1 MDFLFKVDFLSF
13 RVKRVED
20 IFAEQ
25 NTYLLI
31 YIILFTRCFNDLLQ
45 TGMKLCYEKDIKL
58 RSTA

>member
-25 NTYLLI
+25 NTYLVDLI

-45 TGMKLCYEKDIKL
+45 TGMKLCYEKD
-58 RSTA
+58 